1 MRFLKKSLK
10 GFIIAGHL
18 FSPAVLVIVFM
29 YMLFHDGK
37 WQWVEPNVAVITI
50 EIVLFVAWFAGSA
63 YEAIKVIWKMKR
75 KKE

>member
-10 GFIIAGHL
+10 GFIIAGQL

-37 WQWVEPNVAVITI
+37 WQWVEPNAAVITF

-63 YEAIKVIWKMKR
+63 YEAYHVLRKMKE